1 MNNAKTMKNK
11 LLTLGAILT
20 AAVALL
26 GGKAV
31 WSHLTTMRD
40 EVRTSVRKATP
51 ADYEVK
57 RIQALIADL
66 SQDVLAFSDKIAE
79 VGNSAAAQRAD
90 IATLEARIAADRT
103 DLLAERN
110 LLAQSDPQVFTIR
123 GTAYSRSQVEASAN
137 ARLARIARDQA
148 TLETKK
154 KAAESL
160 EAAVREGQ
168 TRLQESMAARDAKL
182 QEVEILSAQLANAE
196 LRRDL
201 DALAAP
207 LRNGAVSRSSE
218 LADSMKAFADRV
230 RRVERQTEANALTST
245 APSLITHGEAA
256 RAGLIEEI
264 DRFMLAPTGGQTN
277 GK

>member
-1 MNNAKTMKNK
+1 MKNK

-201 DALAAP
+201 DALSAP
-207 LRNGAVSRSSE
+207 LRNGAVSRSTE
-218 LADSMKAFADRV
+218 LADSMRAFADRV